1 MAQGAPTSGQEMR
14 AATDEPEQTPDHHA
28 TTEVT
33 WFDFLTVFPP
43 YVRNKSQRRRC
54 RRLTFLGCKQ
64 LMILKYHIYV
74 AQIPRADPECF
85 LELLFFVIPRIIGR
99 PLARPFR
106 RSSFHSPRHH
116 RNLTRCHAAAPL
128 PEPASDQCPGR
139 LGSFTAVSAGSGSA
153 PPAPCLRH
161 PAAARWYGRYRLL
174 SRSAG

>member
-1 MAQGAPTSGQEMR
+1 MGLRETKI
-14 AATDEPEQTPDHHA
+14 EPGTISA
-28 TTEVT
+28 VSS
-33 WFDFLTVFPP
+33 
-43 YVRNKSQRRRC
+43 YSQRSPQILGIFGTQFSERELCPRAKWRRGRYW
-54 RRLTFLGCKQ
+54 RRTLSACKS
-64 LMILKYHIYV
+64 LILLSSNFDRVRIL
-74 AQIPRADPECF
+74 RADPRCF
-85 LELLFFVIPRIIGR
+85 SEVLFLLIPWITRP
-99 PLARPFR
+99 PLASQFR

-128 PEPASDQCPGR
+128 PEPASGQCPGR